1 MDATTSNAIKELTR
15 AIKELSKSVK
25 SLSNAIRAEN
35 KEDEDDGK

>member
-1 MDATTSNAIKELTR
+1 MDATTSSAIKELTR

-25 SLSNAIRAEN
+25 SLSDAIRAEN